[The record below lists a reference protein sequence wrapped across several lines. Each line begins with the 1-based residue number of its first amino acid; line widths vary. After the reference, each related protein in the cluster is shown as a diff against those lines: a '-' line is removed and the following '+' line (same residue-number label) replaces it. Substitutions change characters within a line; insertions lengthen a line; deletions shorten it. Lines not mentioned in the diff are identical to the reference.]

1 MSIGEPE
8 ASSSGASSGPPS
20 PIDTRVL
27 RDLEVMKAG
36 HDLDKVVTEGS
47 LAAIREQDS
56 ILIEYRL
63 YVPQLGQLPYS
74 SDVSGVNLCGM
85 PKVLGGKTP
94 AARSAASTQGVSEAP
109 LTEAP
114 RSSSKR
120 SSNTSVPSDDPSR
133 RHKKVKIL
141 SRRHKSCH
149 REGGSRS
156 HSKGKEPAAS
166 VEEPEGQAE
175 SLEEAGTPVF
185 IRPRSMKDL
194 CETKVHKDDINNLLQ
209 ETENLK
215 AGGGPEAMAVAE
227 EWVAELEKDLEK
239 MQQEHTEAL
248 QRLETSNNELNKVRG
263 DLSEARKQLKEAR
276 VRAWKANDDLLKSVK
291 DLESTRAE
299 LPKRAVDDYKESV
312 GFKEGLKRMG
322 RVAYEYGYRVTLA
335 RFRSLHPDSEVEK
348 DPFTVRPEDDSVTI
362 KRQQAFDD
370 SDPPES

>member
-8 ASSSGASSGPPS
+8 ASSSGVSSGPPS
-20 PIDTRVL
+20 PIDARVL
-27 RDLEVMKAG
+27 RDLEVMKVG

-74 SDVSGVNLCGM
+74 SDVSGVCISVDALEASLRFPLHPIIEECIKWWRISSNWMDLGNLRGM

-109 LTEAP
+109 PTEAP

-120 SSNTSVPSDDPSR
+120 SSDTSVPSDDPSR

-141 SRRHKSCH
+141 SRRHKSRH

-185 IRPRSMKDL
+185 VRPRSMKDL
-194 CETKVHKDDINNLLQ
+194 CKTKVHKDDVGYYALY
-209 ETENLK
+209 
-215 AGGGPEAMAVAE
+215 MS
-227 EWVAELEKDLEK
+227 DLA
-239 MQQEHTEAL
+239 Q
-248 QRLETSNNELNKVRG
+248 
-263 DLSEARKQLKEAR
+263 
-276 VRAWKANDDLLKSVK
+276 
-291 DLESTRAE
+291 
-299 LPKRAVDDYKESV
+299 
-312 GFKEGLKRMG
+312 
-322 RVAYEYGYRVTLA
+322 
-335 RFRSLHPDSEVEK
+335 
-348 DPFTVRPEDDSVTI
+348 
-362 KRQQAFDD
+362 
-370 SDPPES
+370 